1 MNHTKAVIIKSIVR
15 LLFTIHSYTQ
25 NRRFFTHLSGF
36 FLFEPRKKHTY
47 KRRNLIDGCLKW
59 MGSLWTN
66 CTVFFFFYGMTVLP
80 CFAFNQRFISSWV
93 WITNNFPTN
102 DSNKLR
108 AFFPC
113 LASKTLFH
121 LDFPW
126 IWTVFDIEF
135 LNSDAIRS
143 RFWSNKHVNN
153 QQSKCM
159 IRIQKYHNFSDV
171 FFSLCFK
178 LNEKFFEN
186 QLTVSVNLQL
196 SM

>member
-25 NRRFFTHLSGF
+25 NRHFFTHLSGF

-113 LASKTLFH
+113 LALANRISAWIFREPISTLN
-121 LDFPW
+121 LY
-126 IWTVFDIEF
+126 
-135 LNSDAIRS
+135 
-143 RFWSNKHVNN
+143 RFWSTENVVN
-153 QQSKCM
+153 QQSGWFRNDSNPTILKCESW
-159 IRIQKYHNFSDV
+159 ILATTK
-171 FFSLCFK
+171 
-178 LNEKFFEN
+178 KFVYLFRA
-186 QLTVSVNLQL
+186 Q
-196 SM
+196 